1 MTQKIIAVVNQ
12 KGGVGKTTTAVNLS
26 ATLAERGRKVLA
38 IDLDPQGHLTQSL
51 LGEEQEK
58 SLYHVFNGEANLLDV
73 AVPRGAIT
81 IIPADIQLAKYEM
94 QTSLTMYG
102 ILQDQLTQATGFD
115 YVVIDCPPAL
125 NLFTVNALLAC
136 HSVVIP
142 VQTEFLSLKG
152 FDQLIETLTALKRRN
167 NPKGMNIAGVLFTL
181 YDGRRNIDRQVIKAI
196 GVETV
201 PTFKTIIRRS
211 VELVEAPIQ
220 HKTIIEYA
228 PNSKGAADYRAFAE
242 EIEQEK

>member
-1 MTQKIIAVVNQ
+1 MTQKILAIVNQ

-26 ATLAERGRKVLA
+26 AALAERGRKVLA

-51 LGEEQEK
+51 LGGEPER
-58 SLYHVFNGEANLLDV
+58 SVFHVFNREVSLLDV
-73 AVPRGAIT
+73 AVSRGAIT
-81 IIPADIQLAKYEM
+81 LIPADIQLAKFEM
-94 QTSLTMYG
+94 QTSFPMYG
-102 ILQDQLTQATGFD
+102 ILMDQLTKVTGFD
-115 YVVIDCPPAL
+115 YVIIDCPPAL

-142 VQTEFLSLKG
+142 VQTEYLSLKG
-152 FDQLIETLTALKRRN
+152 FDQLIETLTALKRMN
-167 NPKGMNIAGVLFTL
+167 NPSGLNIAGVLFTL
-181 YDGRRNIDRQVIKAI
+181 YDGRRNIDRHVIKAI
-196 GVETV
+196 GLETV

-228 PNSKGAADYRAFAE
+228 PNSKGSADYRDFAA
-242 EIEQEK
+242 EIDEVK